1 MDGGESGTEEIVRHE
16 RQSVQEKQQPEN
28 DEAKRQRPQVGQSR
42 ICKGAVNKRKVI
54 DEAVIRMT
62 RFGRINEF
70 TDGAIRNVGDL
81 MKKIT
86 LRIRRNLLFFDQIT

>member
-1 MDGGESGTEEIVRHE
+1 MYANVRTHLKDQGRIKVLHSFYHSQLFDLE
-16 RQSVQEKQQPEN
+16 TVKT
-28 DEAKRQRPQVGQSR
+28 RPT
-42 ICKGAVNKRKVI
+42 CKGAVNERKVI

-62 RFGRINEF
+62 RFGRIDEF

-81 MKKIT
+81 MKQIT